1 MNATSAEPKAG
12 KTQFATFGG
21 GCFWCVEAV
30 FERFDGVRDVVSGYA
45 AGKTQNP
52 TYKQICEGTTGH
64 AEVVQIEFDPAKI
77 SYEQLLE
84 IFWES
89 HDATTLNRQGADEG
103 TQYRSI
109 VICHDKTQ
117 QAIAEKSKQVATKKS
132 RNPIVTE
139 IIPVTKFWPAEEYH
153 QDYFRRNPNAPY
165 CALVI
170 SPKLQKLEKKPKR

>member
-1 MNATSAEPKAG
+1 MNTTGAESKTG

-77 SYEQLLE
+77 TYEHLLE
-84 IFWES
+84 IFWET
-89 HDATTLNRQGADEG
+89 HDPTTLNRQGADEG

-109 VICHDKTQ
+109 IICHDKGQ
-117 QAIAEKSKQVATKKS
+117 QEVATKSKLAAAKNFRGS
-132 RNPIVTE
+132 IVTE
-139 IIPVTKFWPAEEYH
+139 IVPVTKFWSAEENH

-170 SPKLQKLEKKPKR
+170 SPKLQKLEKKSKR